1 MTCLTIRLLSHAA
14 HLRQLP
20 GNAAEIELL
29 KARAACEEKLRIISR
44 VEELL
49 APPTTQDACDD
60 AVSCWT
66 RDGCMPSQA
75 EAVVAAVLLLA
86 GLQAREQQESFVSTI
101 VEAGVAYDELGSR
114 FSGASVGWRH
124 KSAFFVQVY
133 AALDSST
140 PAVLQACMWALERL
154 CPREL
159 PSLEV
164 LRAYVA
170 RLSCV
175 RVMPHGPPRDDRGN
189 RTPLRTL
196 LLVPAA
202 RLLQLH
208 AHRMRD
214 WLRDATSSPA
224 SSSNTPVLGEAE
236 LRRQLAMARA
246 DAASARREA
255 SKLRSTLK
263 ALQANLT
270 ASVRQREKAHCEK
283 VERKVR

>member
-124 KSAFFVQVY
+124 NSAFFAQVY
-133 AALDSST
+133 ASFDCPT
-140 PAVLQACMWALERL
+140 PAVLQACMRALERL

-175 RVMPHGPPRDDRGN
+175 RVMPHGPPRDDRGS

-196 LLVPAA
+196 LLVTSAP
-202 RLLQLH
+202 
-208 AHRMRD
+208 
-214 WLRDATSSPA
+214 WLT
-224 SSSNTPVLGEAE
+224 
-236 LRRQLAMARA
+236 
-246 DAASARREA
+246 
-255 SKLRSTLK
+255 
-263 ALQANLT
+263 
-270 ASVRQREKAHCEK
+270 
-283 VERKVR
+283 